1 MLLSLN
7 WLKEYVDI
15 AVDVPTLAD
24 RLTLAGNEVER
35 ISQQEV
41 DFDGVVVAEVKS
53 LRPLPGSTKNQI
65 AGVTTGGAKVVE
77 VVTGAWNLAVGDRVP
92 YATPGSRLG
101 DRRIE
106 AKTFLGFPSVGMLC
120 SAIELGLGEDAAG
133 ILILGPG
140 ATPGQDLHKLY
151 PRDTIL
157 ELEIKSNRPDL
168 LCHLGIAREVGAI
181 FNLPVREP
189 KIPKGRT
196 GDAPD
201 LVRIDDDDGCRR
213 FVGRV
218 ITGIRVA
225 PSPPWMQARLR
236 AAGVRPISNIV
247 DITNYVMLETGQ
259 PMHAFDY
266 QHLKDGRI
274 AARRARDGE
283 ELACLDGKTRRLSAR
298 DMVVA
303 DAQRAQGLAGI
314 IGGAESAVEP
324 GTTEIFLEAA
334 TWEPRSIRRTA
345 RMHGLR
351 TEASSRFEKGLSPA
365 LSLPAV
371 ERAAALVA
379 ELAGGA
385 ARKSADVY
393 PVPLAPAVIE
403 VNADRIERVLGVR
416 VELPEASN
424 ILERLRF
431 KVEKTRDGLRAQ
443 PPEFRLD
450 SAIPE
455 DVIEE
460 IGRIYGYD
468 RVPSTLPG
476 ARTPVRDLYER
487 RDADES
493 AREVLAGRELDE
505 AVTSSLVSAD
515 STLEIAMPIA
525 APSLVKV
532 KNPMAENRDALRRSL
547 LPGLLEALALNARQD
562 QGGARLFE
570 LGSVFWKTSSNA
582 VDEPQVLALA
592 AHVPAGGADAAV
604 AELRALQA
612 TLATMRDRFAMPSTD
627 SKQAEFDGQHP
638 RPGFAGFHPGRTVE
652 ILEGSE
658 PIGIVGEVHPQL
670 LAQLGLPGRAVVAEV
685 LFERFSGG
693 GRRTPQARP
702 LPRFPGVRRDLT
714 VVIRGRIAA
723 ADVLQVIRQQGG
735 YTLRDISMVS
745 EYQGPQLGAGSRSLS
760 FRLHYQ
766 ADDRTLTNEE
776 VAAVQQRIIDDLRK
790 QFEAEVRS

>member
-1 MLLSLN
+1 MLISLN

-15 AVDVPTLAD
+15 TVDVPTLAE
-24 RLTLAGNEVER
+24 RLTLAGNEVGR
-35 ISQQEV
+35 IAPQEV

-53 LRPLPGSTKNQI
+53 LRPLPGSVKNQI
-65 AGVTTGGAKVVE
+65 AGVTTGGAVVE
-77 VVTGAWNLAVGDRVP
+77 VVTGAWNIAVGDRVP
-92 YATPGSRLG
+92 YAMPGSRLG

-106 AKTFLGFPSVGMLC
+106 TKTFLGVSSAGMLC

-133 ILILGPG
+133 ILILDAG
-140 ATPGQDLHKLY
+140 ATLGEDLHELY

-181 FNLPVREP
+181 FNLPLREP
-189 KIPKGRT
+189 KIPQGHSSA
-196 GDAPD
+196 APD
-201 LVRIDDDDGCRR
+201 LVRIEAADGCRR
-213 FVGRV
+213 FVGRL
-218 ITGIRVA
+218 ITGVTVA
-225 PSPPWMQARLR
+225 PSPPWLQARLR

-247 DITNYVMLETGQ
+247 DITNYVMLESGQ

-266 QHLKDGRI
+266 QRLRGGRVVV
-274 AARRARDGE
+274 RRARDGE
-283 ELACLDGKTRRLSAR
+283 ELACLDGKTRRLTAR

-303 DAQRAQGLAGI
+303 DTERAQGLAGI
-314 IGGAESAVEP
+314 IGGAESAVQQ
-324 GTTEIFLEAA
+324 GTTDIFLEAA

-345 RMHGLR
+345 RMLGLR

-379 ELAGGA
+379 ELAGGTA
-385 ARKSADVY
+385 TRSSDVY
-393 PVPLAPAVIE
+393 PVPLTPVTIA

-416 VELPEASN
+416 VEIAEAAG

-431 KVEKTRDGLRAQ
+431 TVKRVDGTIQAQ

-450 SAIPE
+450 CSIPE
-455 DVIEE
+455 DLVEE

-476 ARTPVRDLYER
+476 ARVPVRDLVER
-487 RDADES
+487 RDADEI

-515 STLEIAMPIA
+515 GTLQIAMPMA
-525 APSLVKV
+525 APALVKV

-570 LGSVFWKTSSNA
+570 LGSVFWKNTSNA
-582 VDEPQVLALA
+582 VDEPQVMALA

-604 AELRALQA
+604 VELRSLQA
-612 TLATMRDRFAMPSTD
+612 TLATMRNRFSIPSTD
-627 SKQAEFDGQHP
+627 FKQAEF
-638 RPGFAGFHPGRTVE
+638 PGPDPGRFAGFHPGRTGEV
-652 ILEGSE
+652 LEAGE

-685 LFERFSGG
+685 LFDRFSADGQ
-693 GRRTPQARP
+693 RTPQARP

-714 VVIRGRIAA
+714 VVIRGKIAGG
-723 ADVLQVIRQQGG
+723 DLLQVMRQQGG
-735 YTLRDISMVS
+735 YTLRDISMVN
-745 EYQGPQLGAGSRSLS
+745 EYQGPQLEAGARSLS
-760 FRLHYQ
+760 FRLYFQ

-776 VAAVQQRIIDDLRK
+776 VAAVQQRIIDGLKER
-790 QFEAEVRS
+790 FGAEVRS

>member
-1 MLLSLN
+1 MLISLN

-15 AVDVPTLAD
+15 KVDVPTLAE
-24 RLTLAGNEVER
+24 RLTLAGSEVER
-35 ISQQEV
+35 IAEQEV
-41 DFDGVVVAEVKS
+41 DFDGVVVAEVKG

-65 AGVTTGGAKVVE
+65 AAVTTGAAAVE
-77 VVTGAWNLAVGDRVP
+77 VVTGAWNIAVGDRVP

-106 AKTFLGFPSVGMLC
+106 TKTFLGFPSAGMLC

-133 ILILGPG
+133 ILVLDPG
-140 ATPGQDLHKLY
+140 ATPGQDLHELY

-168 LCHLGIAREVGAI
+168 LSHLGIAREVAAI
-181 FNLPVREP
+181 FNLSLREP
-189 KIPKGRT
+189 KVPKSRT
-196 GDAPD
+196 SDAPD
-201 LVRIDDDDGCRR
+201 LVRIDAPDGCRR
-213 FVGRV
+213 FVGRLV
-218 ITGIRVA
+218 TGVTVA

-236 AAGVRPISNIV
+236 AAGVRPISNVV

-266 QHLKDGRI
+266 QRLKGGRI
-274 AARRARDGE
+274 VVRRARDGE
-283 ELACLDGKTRRLSAR
+283 ELACLDGKTRRLTSG

-303 DAQRAQGLAGI
+303 DTERAQGLAGI
-314 IGGAESAVEP
+314 IGGAESAVQP

-345 RMHGLR
+345 RTLGLR

-379 ELAGGA
+379 ELAGGKA
-385 ARKSADVY
+385 TKSSDVY
-393 PVPLAPAVIE
+393 PVPLAPITIE

-416 VELPEASN
+416 VELAEAAG

-431 KVEKTRDGLRAQ
+431 KVEKSRDGLRAQ

-450 SAIPE
+450 CAIPE
-455 DVIEE
+455 DVVEE

-476 ARTPVRDLYER
+476 ARVPVRDLYQR
-487 RDADES
+487 RDADET

-505 AVTSSLVSAD
+505 AVTSSLVSAQG
-515 STLEIAMPIA
+515 TVEIGMPMA
-525 APSLVKV
+525 TPSLTKL

-570 LGSVFWKTSSNA
+570 LGSVFWRKTSNA

-592 AHVPAGGADAAV
+592 AHVPAGGADAAAV
-604 AELRALQA
+604 ELRSLQA
-612 TLATMRDRFAMPSTD
+612 TLATMRDRFAIPSTEF
-627 SKQAEFDGQHP
+627 KQAEFSGPD
-638 RPGFAGFHPGRTVE
+638 PGRYAGFHPGRTGEV
-652 ILEGSE
+652 LEEGQ
-658 PIGIVGEVHPQL
+658 PIGIVGEVHPQV

-685 LFERFSGG
+685 LFDRFSAGG
-693 GRRTPQARP
+693 QRTPQAQS

-714 VVIRGRIAA
+714 VVIRGKIAGG
-723 ADVLQVIRQQGG
+723 DVLQVIRQRGG

-745 EYQGPQLGAGSRSLS
+745 EYQGPQLEAGARSLS
-760 FRLHYQ
+760 FRLYFQ

-776 VAAVQQRIIDDLRK
+776 VAAVQQRIIDGLRER
-790 QFEAEVRS
+790 FSAEVRS

>member
-1 MLLSLN
+1 MLISLN
-7 WLKEYVDI
+7 WLKEFVDI
-15 AVDVPTLAD
+15 PDDIETLAK
-24 RLTLAGNEVER
+24 RLTLAGNEVAG
-35 ISQQEV
+35 IAQQDV
-41 DFDGVVVAEVKS
+41 DFDGVVVAEVKG

-65 AGVTTGGAKVVE
+65 AAVTSGGAVVE
-77 VVTGAWNLAVGDRVP
+77 VVTGAWNIVVGDRVP
-92 YATPGSRLG
+92 YAAPGARLG
-101 DRRIE
+101 ERRIE
-106 AKTFLGFPSVGMLC
+106 TKTFLGFPSAGMLC

-133 ILILGPG
+133 IMVLDPG
-140 ATPGQDLHKLY
+140 AVPGQDLHELY

-189 KIPKGRT
+189 KISKGRT
-196 GDAPD
+196 SDAPE
-201 LVRIDDDDGCRR
+201 LVRIDAPDGCRR
-213 FVGRV
+213 FAGRL
-218 ITGIRVA
+218 ITGVTVA

-266 QHLKDGRI
+266 RRLKDGRI
-274 AARRARDGE
+274 VVRRARDGE
-283 ELACLDGKTRRLSAR
+283 ELACLDGKTRRLTPR

-303 DAQRAQGLAGI
+303 DTERAQGIAGI
-314 IGGAESAVEP
+314 IGGAPSAVQQD
-324 GTTEIFLEAA
+324 TTDIFLEAA
-334 TWEPRSIRRTA
+334 NWEPRSIRRTA
-345 RMHGLR
+345 RMLGLR

-371 ERAAALVA
+371 ERAAALVTD
-379 ELAGGA
+379 LAGGTPT
-385 ARKSADVY
+385 RSTDVY
-393 PVPLAPAVIE
+393 PDPLKPITIE
-403 VNADRIERVLGVR
+403 VGADRVERVLGVS
-416 VELPEASN
+416 VELGEASD
-424 ILERLRF
+424 ILQRLRF
-431 KVEKTRDGLRAQ
+431 KVETTNRVLRAQ

-450 SAIPE
+450 CAIPE
-455 DVIEE
+455 DLVEE

-487 RDADES
+487 RDADET

-505 AVTSSLVSAD
+505 AVTSSMVSAEG
-515 STLEIAMPIA
+515 TLEIAMPIA
-525 APSLVKV
+525 ASALVKV

-547 LPGLLEALALNARQD
+547 LPGLLEALAFNARQD
-562 QGGARLFE
+562 QAGARLFE
-570 LGSVFWKTSSNA
+570 LGSVFWNSTSNA

-612 TLATMRDRFAMPSTD
+612 TLATMRDRFAAPSTD
-627 SKQAEFDGQHP
+627 FKQAEFAGPD
-638 RPGFAGFHPGRTVE
+638 PGKFAGFHPGRTGEV
-652 ILEGSE
+652 LENSE
-658 PIGIVGEVHPQL
+658 PIGVVGEVHPQV
-670 LAQLGLPGRAVVAEV
+670 LARLGLPGRAVVAEV
-685 LFERFSGG
+685 LFDRFSAG
-693 GRRTPQARP
+693 GRLTPQARP

-714 VVIRGRIAA
+714 VVIRGKIAA
-723 ADVLQVIRQQGG
+723 SAVLQVIRQQGG

-745 EYQGPQLGAGSRSLS
+745 EYQGPQLEAGARSLS

-776 VAAVQQRIIDDLRK
+776 VAAVQQRILDGLKSR
-790 QFEAEVRS
+790 FGAEVRS

>member
-1 MLLSLN
+1 MLISLN
-7 WLKEYVDI
+7 WLKEFVDI
-15 AVDVPTLAD
+15 PDDIETLAK
-24 RLTLAGNEVER
+24 RLTLAGNEVAG
-35 ISQQEV
+35 IAQQDV
-41 DFDGVVVAEVKS
+41 DFDGVVVAEVKG

-65 AGVTTGGAKVVE
+65 AAVTTGGAVVE
-77 VVTGAWNLAVGDRVP
+77 VVTGAWNIVVGDRVP
-92 YATPGSRLG
+92 YATPGARLG
-101 DRRIE
+101 ERRIE
-106 AKTFLGFPSVGMLC
+106 TKTFLGFPSAGMLC

-133 ILILGPG
+133 IMVLDPG
-140 ATPGQDLHKLY
+140 AVPGQDLHELY

-181 FNLPVREP
+181 FNLRVREQ
-189 KIPKGRT
+189 KILKART
-196 GDAPD
+196 SDAPE
-201 LVRIDDDDGCRR
+201 LVRIDAPDGCRR
-213 FVGRV
+213 FVGRL
-218 ITGIRVA
+218 ITGVTVA

-266 QHLKDGRI
+266 RRLKDGRI
-274 AARRARDGE
+274 VVRRARDGE
-283 ELACLDGKTRRLSAR
+283 ELACLDGKTRRLTSR

-303 DAQRAQGLAGI
+303 DTDRAQGIAGI
-314 IGGAESAVEP
+314 IGGAPSAVQQD
-324 GTTEIFLEAA
+324 TTDIFLEAA
-334 TWEPRSIRRTA
+334 NWEPRSIRRTA
-345 RMHGLR
+345 RMLGLR

-371 ERAAALVA
+371 ERAAALVTD
-379 ELAGGA
+379 LAGGTPT
-385 ARKSADVY
+385 RSTDGY
-393 PVPLAPAVIE
+393 PDPLKPITIE
-403 VNADRIERVLGVR
+403 VGADRIERVLGVS
-416 VELPEASN
+416 VELGEAAD
-424 ILERLRF
+424 ILQRLRF
-431 KVEKTRDGLRAQ
+431 KVEKTNRVLRAQ

-450 SAIPE
+450 CAIPE
-455 DVIEE
+455 DLVEE

-476 ARTPVRDLYER
+476 ARTPLRDLYER
-487 RDADES
+487 RDADET

-505 AVTSSLVSAD
+505 AVTSSMVSAEG
-515 STLEIAMPIA
+515 TLEIAMPIA
-525 APSLVKV
+525 APALVKV

-547 LPGLLEALALNARQD
+547 LPGLLEALAFNARQD
-562 QGGARLFE
+562 QAGARLFE
-570 LGSVFWKTSSNA
+570 LGSVFWNSTSNA

-627 SKQAEFDGQHP
+627 FKQAEFAGPD
-638 RPGFAGFHPGRTVE
+638 PGRFAGFHPGRTGEV
-652 ILEGSE
+652 LENSE
-658 PIGIVGEVHPQL
+658 PIGVVGEVHPQV
-670 LAQLGLPGRAVVAEV
+670 LARLGLPGRAVVAEV
-685 LFERFSGG
+685 LFDRFSAG

-714 VVIRGRIAA
+714 VVIRGKIAA
-723 ADVLQVIRQQGG
+723 SAVLQVIRQQGG

-745 EYQGPQLGAGSRSLS
+745 EYQGPQLEAGARSLS

-776 VAAVQQRIIDDLRK
+776 VAAVQQRIIDGLKSR
-790 QFEAEVRS
+790 FGAEVRS

>member
-1 MLLSLN
+1 MLISLN
-7 WLKEYVDI
+7 WLKEFVDI
-15 AVDVPTLAD
+15 SVDVATLAE
-24 RLTLAGNEVER
+24 RLTLAGNEVAGIVE
-35 ISQQEV
+35 QDV
-41 DFDGVVVAEVKS
+41 DFDGIVVAEVKS

-65 AGVTTGGAKVVE
+65 AGVTTGSAVVE
-77 VVTGAWNLAVGDRVP
+77 VVTGAWNIAVGDRVP

-101 DRRIE
+101 QRRIE
-106 AKTFLGFPSVGMLC
+106 TKTFLGFPSAGMLC

-133 ILILGPG
+133 IMVLDPG
-140 ATPGQDLHKLY
+140 AVPGQDLHELY

-189 KIPKGRT
+189 KIVKART
-196 GDAPD
+196 SNAPE
-201 LVRIDDDDGCRR
+201 LVRIDAPDGCRR
-213 FVGRV
+213 FVGRL
-218 ITGIRVA
+218 ITGVTVA

-236 AAGVRPISNIV
+236 VAGVRPISNIV

-266 QHLKDGRI
+266 RRLKDGRI
-274 AARRARDGE
+274 VVRRARDGE
-283 ELACLDGKTRRLSAR
+283 ELACLDGKTRRLTSR

-303 DAQRAQGLAGI
+303 DTERAQGIAGI
-314 IGGAESAVEP
+314 IGGAPSAVQP
-324 GTTEIFLEAA
+324 GTTDIFLEAA

-345 RMHGLR
+345 RMLGLR
-351 TEASSRFEKGLSPA
+351 TEASSRFERGLSPA

-371 ERAAALVA
+371 ERAAALVT
-379 ELAGGA
+379 ELAGGTA
-385 ARKSADVY
+385 TRSTDVY
-393 PVPLAPAVIE
+393 PDPLTPITIE
-403 VNADRIERVLGVR
+403 VGADRIERVLGIR
-416 VELPEASN
+416 VELGVAAD
-424 ILERLRF
+424 ILQRLRF
-431 KVEKTRDGLRAQ
+431 KVENTNRVLRAQ

-450 SAIPE
+450 CAIPE
-455 DVIEE
+455 DLVEE

-487 RDADES
+487 RDADET

-505 AVTSSLVSAD
+505 VVTSSMVSAEG
-515 STLEIAMPIA
+515 TLEIAMPMA
-525 APSLVKV
+525 APALVKV

-547 LPGLLEALALNARQD
+547 LPGLLEALAFNARQD
-562 QGGARLFE
+562 QAGAHLFE
-570 LGSVFWKTSSNA
+570 VGSVFWKNKSNA

-604 AELRALQA
+604 AELRALQV

-627 SKQAEFDGQHP
+627 FKQAEFAGLD
-638 RPGFAGFHPGRTVE
+638 PGRFSGFHPGRTGEV
-652 ILEGSE
+652 LEDSDS
-658 PIGIVGEVHPQL
+658 IGVVGEVHPQVL
-670 LAQLGLPGRAVVAEV
+670 SRLGLPGRAVVAEV

-693 GRRTPQARP
+693 GRQTPQARP

-714 VVIRGRIAA
+714 VVIRGKIAA
-723 ADVLQVIRQQGG
+723 SALLQVIRQLGG

-745 EYQGPQLGAGSRSLS
+745 EYQGPQLEAGARSLS

-776 VAAVQQRIIDDLRK
+776 VAAVQQRIIDGLRSR
-790 QFEAEVRS
+790 FGAEVRS

>member
-1 MLLSLN
+1 MLISLN
-7 WLKEYVDI
+7 WLKEFVDI
-15 AVDVPTLAD
+15 PDDIETLAK
-24 RLTLAGNEVER
+24 RLTLAGNEVAG
-35 ISQQEV
+35 IAQQDV
-41 DFDGVVVAEVKS
+41 DFDGVVVAEVKG

-65 AGVTTGGAKVVE
+65 AAVTSGGAVVE
-77 VVTGAWNLAVGDRVP
+77 VVTGAWNIVVGDRVP
-92 YATPGSRLG
+92 YATPGARLG
-101 DRRIE
+101 ERRIE
-106 AKTFLGFPSVGMLC
+106 TKTFLGFPSAGMLC

-133 ILILGPG
+133 IMVLDPG
-140 ATPGQDLHKLY
+140 AVPGQDLHELY

-189 KIPKGRT
+189 KILKART
-196 GDAPD
+196 SDAAE
-201 LVRIDDDDGCRR
+201 LVRIDAPDGCRR
-213 FVGRV
+213 FVGRL
-218 ITGIRVA
+218 ITGVTVA

-266 QHLKDGRI
+266 RRLKDGRI
-274 AARRARDGE
+274 VVRRARDGE
-283 ELACLDGKTRRLSAR
+283 ELACLDGKTRRLTSR

-303 DAQRAQGLAGI
+303 DTERAQGIAGI
-314 IGGAESAVEP
+314 IGGAPSAVQQD
-324 GTTEIFLEAA
+324 TTDIFLEDAN
-334 TWEPRSIRRTA
+334 WEPRSIRRTA
-345 RMHGLR
+345 RMLGLR

-371 ERAAALVA
+371 ERAAALVTD
-379 ELAGGA
+379 LAGGTPT
-385 ARKSADVY
+385 RSTDGY
-393 PVPLAPAVIE
+393 PDPLKPITIE
-403 VNADRIERVLGVR
+403 VGADRIERVLGVS
-416 VELPEASN
+416 VELGEAAD
-424 ILERLRF
+424 ILQRLRF
-431 KVEKTRDGLRAQ
+431 KVEKTNRVLRAQ

-450 SAIPE
+450 CAIPE
-455 DVIEE
+455 DLVEE

-487 RDADES
+487 RDADET

-505 AVTSSLVSAD
+505 AVTSSMVSAEG
-515 STLEIAMPIA
+515 TLEIAMPIA
-525 APSLVKV
+525 APALVKV

-547 LPGLLEALALNARQD
+547 LPGLLEALAFNARQD
-562 QGGARLFE
+562 QAGARLFE
-570 LGSVFWKTSSNA
+570 LGSVFWNSTSNA

-627 SKQAEFDGQHP
+627 FKQAEFAGPD
-638 RPGFAGFHPGRTVE
+638 PGRFAGFHPGRTGEV
-652 ILEGSE
+652 LENSE
-658 PIGIVGEVHPQL
+658 PIGVVGEVHPQV
-670 LAQLGLPGRAVVAEV
+670 LARLGLPGRAVVAEV
-685 LFERFSGG
+685 LFDRFSAG

-714 VVIRGRIAA
+714 VVIRGKIAA
-723 ADVLQVIRQQGG
+723 SAVLQVIRQQGG

-745 EYQGPQLGAGSRSLS
+745 EYQGPQLEAGARSLS

-776 VAAVQQRIIDDLRK
+776 VAAVQQRIIDGLKSR
-790 QFEAEVRS
+790 FEAEVRS

>member
-1 MLLSLN
+1 MLISLN
-7 WLKEYVDI
+7 WLKEFVDI
-15 AVDVPTLAD
+15 SVDVETLAE
-24 RLTLAGNEVER
+24 RLTLAGNEVAE
-35 ISQQEV
+35 IAQQEV
-41 DFDGVVVAEVKS
+41 DFDGVIVAQVKS
-53 LRPLPGSTKNQI
+53 LRPLPGSVKNQI
-65 AGVTTGGAKVVE
+65 AGVTTGAAAVE
-77 VVTGAWNLAVGDRVP
+77 VVTGAWNIAVGDRVP

-101 DRRIE
+101 ARRIE
-106 AKTFLGFPSVGMLC
+106 TKTFLGFPSAGMLC

-133 ILILGPG
+133 IMVLDPG
-140 ATPGQDLHKLY
+140 ATPGQDLHELY

-181 FNLPVREP
+181 FKLPVHEP
-189 KIPKGRT
+189 KIVKVRT
-196 GDAPD
+196 SEAPE
-201 LVRIDDDDGCRR
+201 LVRIDAADGCRR
-213 FVGRV
+213 FVGRL
-218 ITGIRVA
+218 ITGVTVA

-266 QHLKDGRI
+266 RRLKDGRI
-274 AARRARDGE
+274 VVRRARDGE
-283 ELACLDGKTRRLSAR
+283 ELACLDGKTRRLTSR

-303 DAQRAQGLAGI
+303 DSERAQGIAGI
-314 IGGAESAVEP
+314 IGGAPSAVQP
-324 GTTEIFLEAA
+324 GTTDIFLEAA

-345 RMHGLR
+345 RVLGLR

-371 ERAAALVA
+371 ERAATLVT
-379 ELAGGA
+379 ELAGGTPTT
-385 ARKSADVY
+385 STDVY
-393 PVPLAPAVIE
+393 PDPLKPITIE
-403 VNADRIERVLGVR
+403 MGAERIERVLGVS
-416 VELPEASN
+416 VELGEAAS
-424 ILERLRF
+424 ILQRLRF
-431 KVEKTRDGLRAQ
+431 KVENTNRMLRAQ

-450 SAIPE
+450 CAIPE
-455 DVIEE
+455 DLVEE

-487 RDADES
+487 RDADET

-505 AVTSSLVSAD
+505 AVTSSMISAEG
-515 STLEIAMPIA
+515 TLEIAMPMA
-525 APSLVKV
+525 APALVKV

-547 LPGLLEALALNARQD
+547 LPGLLEALAFNARQD
-562 QGGARLFE
+562 QAGARLFE
-570 LGSVFWKTSSNA
+570 LGSVFWKNTPTA

-627 SKQAEFDGQHP
+627 FKQAEFAGSD
-638 RPGFAGFHPGRTVE
+638 PGRFSGFHPGRTGEVVE
-652 ILEGSE
+652 DSE
-658 PIGIVGEVHPQL
+658 PIGVVGEVHPQV
-670 LAQLGLPGRAVVAEV
+670 LARLGLPGRAVVAEV
-685 LFERFSGG
+685 LFDRFSGG
-693 GRRTPQARP
+693 GRQTPQARP

-723 ADVLQVIRQQGG
+723 RAVLQVIRELGG

-745 EYQGPQLGAGSRSLS
+745 EYQGPQLEAGARSLS

-766 ADDRTLTNEE
+766 ADDRTLLNEE
-776 VAAVQQRIIDDLRK
+776 VAATQQRIIDGLRSR
-790 QFEAEVRS
+790 FGAEVRS

>member
-1 MLLSLN
+1 VRISLD

-15 AVDVPTLAD
+15 TADVPALAD
-24 RLTLAGNEVER
+24 RLTLAGDEVER
-35 ISQQEV
+35 IAQQEV

-65 AGVTTGGAKVVE
+65 AGVTTGGAAVE
-77 VVTGAWNLAVGDRVP
+77 VVTGAWNIAVGDRVP

-106 AKTFLGFPSVGMLC
+106 TKTFLGVPSAGMLC
-120 SAIELGLGEDAAG
+120 SAIELDLGEDAAG
-133 ILILGPG
+133 IMILDPG
-140 ATPGQDLHKLY
+140 ATPGQDLHALY
-151 PRDTIL
+151 PRDAIL

-181 FNLPVREP
+181 FNLSVREP
-189 KIPKGRT
+189 KIPKTRNS
-196 GDAPD
+196 DSPD
-201 LVRIDDDDGCRR
+201 LVRIDAPDGCRR
-213 FVGRV
+213 FVGRL
-218 ITGIRVA
+218 ITGITVA

-247 DITNYVMLETGQ
+247 DITNYVMLESGQ

-266 QHLKDGRI
+266 GRLTGGRI
-274 AARRARDGE
+274 VVRRARDGE
-283 ELACLDGKTRRLSAR
+283 ELACLDGKRRRLTAH

-303 DAQRAQGLAGI
+303 DTERAQGLAGI
-314 IGGAESAVEP
+314 IGGDESAVQAA
-324 GTTEIFLEAA
+324 TTDIVLEAA

-371 ERAAALVA
+371 ERAAALVS
-379 ELAGGA
+379 ELAGGTST
-385 ARKSADVY
+385 RSSDVY
-393 PVPLAPAVIE
+393 PVPLKPVTIELAV
-403 VNADRIERVLGVR
+403 DRIERVLGVR
-416 VELPEASN
+416 VEIADAAS

-431 KVEKTRDGLRAQ
+431 IVKRAGARLQVQ
-443 PPEFRLD
+443 PPAFRLD
-450 SAIPE
+450 CSIPE
-455 DVIEE
+455 DVVEE
-460 IGRIYGYD
+460 IGRVHGYD

-476 ARTPVRDLYER
+476 ARTPVRDLFER
-487 RDADES
+487 RDADET

-515 STLEIAMPIA
+515 GTPPIAMPSA
-525 APSLVKV
+525 AQAMVKV

-570 LGSVFWKTSSNA
+570 LGSVFWKAGNA

-592 AHVPAGGADAAV
+592 AHVPAGGAEAAV
-604 AELRALQA
+604 SELRSLQA
-612 TLATMRDRFAMPSTD
+612 TLATMRDRFAIPATAF
-627 SKQAEFDGQHP
+627 KQAEF
-638 RPGFAGFHPGRTVE
+638 RSENPGVFAGFHPGRTGEV
-652 ILEGSE
+652 LEDGQ

-685 LFERFSGG
+685 LFERFSAGG
-693 GRRTPQARP
+693 GRTPQARS
-702 LPRFPGVRRDLT
+702 LARFPGVRRDLT
-714 VVIRGRIAA
+714 VLVRGKIAA
-723 ADVLQVIRQQGG
+723 SDVLQVIRQQGG

-745 EYQGPQLGAGSRSLS
+745 EYQGPQLEAGARSLS

-776 VAAVQQRIIDDLRK
+776 VAAVQQRIIDGLKAR
-790 QFEAEVRS
+790 FGAEVRS